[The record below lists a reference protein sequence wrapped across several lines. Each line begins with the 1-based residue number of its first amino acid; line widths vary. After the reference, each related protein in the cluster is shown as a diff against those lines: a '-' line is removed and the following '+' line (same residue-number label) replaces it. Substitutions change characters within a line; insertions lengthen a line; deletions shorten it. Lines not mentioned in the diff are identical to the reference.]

1 MRLAP
6 GAEVAKDLH
15 GTLTYKIAREDLT
28 RCKMREQL
36 ERYCGQDT
44 EGIICI
50 VDALR
55 KLA

>member
-1 MRLAP
+1 M
-6 GAEVAKDLH
+6 AKDLH